1 MAQQDTLV
9 YVELSVALPV
19 LLPTLYLASSGTP
32 HGTERLSEQDE
43 ECLKVG
49 LFATA
54 PIGFIVANDHQRST
68 VRLLKIK
75 CFSPSL
81 SSPSLEEGRHKKQWC
96 SFGTSCWFLNEG
108 VLAAHSGSF
117 WLPFTPTMVK
127 RSCIMLMWCRKP
139 ALKGFHILCTTKELL
154 LFVISCAPLK
164 WIFIFVGIFEIKSR
178 IEKILSTV
186 FF

>member
-9 YVELSVALPV
+9 YVELSVALPG

-75 CFSPSL
+75 CFSTSL

-96 SFGTSCWFLNEG
+96 SIYTSCWFLNEG

-127 RSCIMLMWCRKP
+127 
-139 ALKGFHILCTTKELL
+139 KELYHADVVQEACSQRL
-154 LFVISCAPLK
+154 PYSMYHQ
-164 WIFIFVGIFEIKSR
+164 R
-178 IEKILSTV
+178 ITIVCYFMRSSEMNIYFCRHIWNQKQDRENS
-186 FF
+186 